1 MHASYDRTFAML
13 RPLALYSFLLPATLA
28 AAAPPEEMTLGKS
41 VEGRPI
47 VAHVWGEAEPTLL
60 IIASIHGSEPA
71 GTPLVER
78 LEAWLSDRPEELAN
92 HRLVIVP
99 IVNPDGYAK
108 RERHNANG
116 VDLNRNYPTD
126 NRTERK
132 IHGDS
137 ALSEPESRALMR
149 AVQVFDPVRVVSL
162 HQPIDCLDYDGP
174 GEALATTMSEAIE
187 GRLPVKKLGGPFG
200 SYVGITLERP
210 IITMELPKGAEER
223 TAEALWDD
231 YGAALVAFIRA
242 D

>member
-1 MHASYDRTFAML
+1 MLRLPVLCGLLFHAS
-13 RPLALYSFLLPATLA
+13 LA
-28 AAAPPEEMTLGKS
+28 AAITPEEMTLGKS

-47 VAHVWGEAEPTLL
+47 VARVWGEAESTLL

-78 LEAWLSDRPEELAN
+78 LEAWLAERPEELADR
-92 HRLVIVP
+92 RLVIVP

-108 RERHNANG
+108 RERFNANG

-149 AVQVFDPVRVVSL
+149 AVQVFDPARVVSL

-174 GEALATTMSEAIE
+174 GETLATAMSEAIE
-187 GRLPVKKLGGPFG
+187 GRLPVKKLGGRPGSFG
-200 SYVGITLERP
+200 SYVGITLGRP

-223 TAEALWDD
+223 SATALWDD
-231 YGAALVAFIRA
+231 YGAALVAFLRA